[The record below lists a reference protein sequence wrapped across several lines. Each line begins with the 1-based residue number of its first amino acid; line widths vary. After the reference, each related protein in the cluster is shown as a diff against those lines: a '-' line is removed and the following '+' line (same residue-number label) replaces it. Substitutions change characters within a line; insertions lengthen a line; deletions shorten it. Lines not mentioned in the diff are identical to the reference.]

1 MATIKRMDQI
11 KDILQNY
18 LLSGKVKVT
27 CRQLNVSRNT
37 VREYIRRAES
47 YCSDLSKVLSLDDE
61 VFYQVMSASQAK
73 NVDQRLAVFEGL
85 VDYWLKE
92 LRRVG
97 VTRELLWEE
106 YRREH
111 PEGYGYSQ
119 YCEHLSRHVMQR
131 DLTLALEH
139 RPGEVLMLD
148 FAGKKMEWV
157 DIHTGELHACEMLIA
172 VLPFSQYSFCIALP
186 SQRLPDFIEGINQSL
201 VFLGALPQVFL
212 SDNLKAY
219 VSKADRYE
227 PTFTQLCEQ
236 LGAHYQIDLSATRV
250 ASPKDKASVE
260 STVMQVYRRVYAPLR
275 QQVFH
280 SIEEINI
287 AIKAQLLVHNTLPYQ
302 KKEGTRQSMFD
313 TYELPRMRPLPSD
326 LFEIKKIT
334 GAKVQRNYHV
344 FLGESKEFYSV
355 PWQYA
360 GQHAEVLYTSR
371 IVEIYV
377 HKKRVATHQR
387 LSPYSQK
394 YGYQTR
400 EEHMPK
406 HHQEWKKAQGYDA
419 AYFLEQGQLI
429 GPATQWAMQ
438 QVLLSRIHEPQA
450 YNSCKGIL
458 QLAKKNTPERL
469 EKAATRCQF
478 GGKVTYNML
487 KRILHLHLDEL
498 EEQQPVQLSLG
509 FHDNIRGPEY
519 YQ

>member
-1 MATIKRMDQI
+1 MATTKRMDQI

-18 LLSGKVKVT
+18 LLCGKVKVT

-61 VFYQVMSASQAK
+61 AFYQVMSASQAQ
-73 NVDQRLAVFEGL
+73 NVDQRLAVFEGQ
-85 VDYWLKE
+85 VEYWLKE

-119 YCEHLSRHVMQR
+119 YCERLSRHVMQR

-139 RPGEVLMLD
+139 TPGEVLMLD

-287 AIKAQLLVHNTLPYQ
+287 AIKAQLLLHNTLPYQ
-302 KKEGTRQSMFD
+302 KKDF
-313 TYELPRMRPLPSD
+313 P
-326 LFEIKKIT
+326 
-334 GAKVQRNYHV
+334 
-344 FLGESKEFYSV
+344 V
-355 PWQYA
+355 PYLIQ
-360 GQHAEVLYTSR
+360 LYCM
-371 IVEIYV
+371 
-377 HKKRVATHQR
+377 K
-387 LSPYSQK
+387 
-394 YGYQTR
+394 
-400 EEHMPK
+400 
-406 HHQEWKKAQGYDA
+406 
-419 AYFLEQGQLI
+419 
-429 GPATQWAMQ
+429 MQ
-438 QVLLSRIHEPQA
+438 
-450 YNSCKGIL
+450 
-458 QLAKKNTPERL
+458 
-469 EKAATRCQF
+469 
-478 GGKVTYNML
+478 
-487 KRILHLHLDEL
+487 
-498 EEQQPVQLSLG
+498 
-509 FHDNIRGPEY
+509 
-519 YQ
+519 